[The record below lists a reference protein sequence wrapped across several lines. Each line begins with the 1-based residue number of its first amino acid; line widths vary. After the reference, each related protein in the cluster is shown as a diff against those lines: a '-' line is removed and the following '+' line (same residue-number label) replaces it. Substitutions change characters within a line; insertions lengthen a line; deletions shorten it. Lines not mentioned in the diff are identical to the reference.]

1 MSTYYQVKQLGDHY
15 YPPLTFKFRKRTGD
29 ESNQGDEVSV
39 SRYIFLNAYSE
50 DFSARWEEQQYYGH
64 LNKTYA
70 YGGTG
75 RKISI
80 AFVLPAKNSF
90 ESENNL
96 DYCEQL
102 ANLTYPLYS
111 VVSQEESV
119 DAPHERYRQIAGQI
133 IRASFGNMIRDENVV
148 INDFAMSID
157 FEAGVFERLPDGM
170 EMEKGPNWENDYVY
184 WKNQK
189 DGTILPKAINVQ
201 LTMTVLHDNPLG
213 FGGFRRPQGSVG
225 WVANTN
231 RDYPHGTGYNT
242 PAAEYIKPEQGP
254 DIGLIERMARARR
267 DAAANID
274 IVALQTELSASQEW
288 HPPMAA
294 PLVEENDDD
303 TDSFSM
309 LDYGNWR

>member
-1 MSTYYQVKQLGDHY
+1 
-15 YPPLTFKFRKRTGD
+15 
-29 ESNQGDEVSV
+29 
-39 SRYIFLNAYSE
+39 
-50 DFSARWEEQQYYGH
+50 
-64 LNKTYA
+64 
-70 YGGTG
+70 
-75 RKISI
+75 
-80 AFVLPAKNSF
+80 
-90 ESENNL
+90 
-96 DYCEQL
+96 
-102 ANLTYPLYS
+102 
-111 VVSQEESV
+111 
-119 DAPHERYRQIAGQI
+119 
-133 IRASFGNMIRDENVV
+133 MIRDENVV

-274 IVALQTELSASQEW
+274 IVALQTELSASQEG